1 ELAIGQTENRVR
13 RGKHAHVGDDPV
25 FLSGGLN
32 GPAEGTIEGLG
43 NRVEAPGI
51 EGEHR
56 SLGENHE
63 VSTIL
68 RGARDVLPDEG
79 EVRLDIRLGAHLD
92 HGDTH
97 ATRVTRNHTPR
108 WRSWGLDLGASA
120 AAVDTPAAAIHRKRH
135 SNRAAFRSAARGVFL
150 NAPAAGDD

>member
-1 ELAIGQTENRVR
+1 M
-13 RGKHAHVGDDPV
+13 